1 MARKKTMR
9 KKKLYGGNTPD
20 RFYTPLSSPELSRQS
35 SVASSVASFASADDG
50 EQDCP
55 ICLDRLRY
63 YNNRRYMPSRSL
75 YTTIC
80 DHEFHFDCAK
90 RHFSNN
96 NSCPICRREIDDF
109 MVDRPLPQY
118 PNNDIDDIDD
128 LERRLQNLMNLEQN
142 DRNMETI
149 ADDLDARF
157 RELTRLNNQVIV
169 PDNIDNRAYE
179 LEQDT
184 NDIYVDRYSDE
195 DAF

>member
-9 KKKLYGGNTPD
+9 KKRLYGGNTPD

-75 YTTIC
+75 YTTMC

-90 RHFSNN
+90 RHFSNDN
-96 NSCPICRREIDDF
+96 RCPICRREIDDF

-118 PNNDIDDIDD
+118 PNNDIDD

-157 RELTRLNNQVIV
+157 RELTQLNNQVIV
-169 PDNIDNRAYE
+169 PDNRAYE
-179 LEQDT
+179 LELDANN
-184 NDIYVDRYSDE
+184 NDIFVDEYGD

>member
-9 KKKLYGGNTPD
+9 KKRLYGGNTPD

-35 SVASSVASFASADDG
+35 SVASSVASFASADDA

-75 YTTIC
+75 YTTMC

-90 RHFSNN
+90 RHFSNDN
-96 NSCPICRREIDDF
+96 RCPICRREINDF
-109 MVDRPLPQY
+109 MVDRQLPQY
-118 PNNDIDDIDD
+118 PNNDIDD

-157 RELTRLNNQVIV
+157 RELTQLNNQVVV
-169 PDNIDNRAYE
+169 PDNRDYE
-179 LEQDT
+179 LELNANNNN
-184 NDIYVDRYSDE
+184 NDIFVDEYGD

>member
-9 KKKLYGGNTPD
+9 KRRLYGGNTPD
-20 RFYTPLSSPELSRQS
+20 RFYTPLSSPGLSRQS

-80 DHEFHFDCAK
+80 DHEYHYDCAR

-96 NSCPICRREIDDF
+96 NRCPICRRVINDF
-109 MVDRPLPQY
+109 NEGIQRERIVD
-118 PNNDIDDIDD
+118 NDNDIDE

-142 DRNMETI
+142 DRNMDTV
-149 ADDLDARF
+149 ADELDERF
-157 RELTRLNNQVIV
+157 RELTQYNNNIVV
-169 PDNIDNRAYE
+169 PDNRDYE
-179 LEQDT
+179 LEYND
-184 NDIYVDRYSDE
+184 DIYVDGYSDE

>member
-9 KKKLYGGNTPD
+9 KKRLYGGNTPD

-55 ICLDRLRY
+55 ICLDRLRH

-90 RHFSNN
+90 RHFSNDN
-96 NSCPICRREIDDF
+96 RCPICRREINDF
-109 MVDRPLPQY
+109 MVDRQLPQY
-118 PNNDIDDIDD
+118 PNNDIDD

-157 RELTRLNNQVIV
+157 RELTQLNNQVLV
-169 PDNIDNRAYE
+169 PDNRDYE
-179 LEQDT
+179 LELNANN
-184 NDIYVDRYSDE
+184 NDIYIDEYGE

>member
-9 KKKLYGGNTPD
+9 KKRLYGGNTPD
-20 RFYTPLSSPELSRQS
+20 RFYTPFSSPELSRQS

-90 RHFSNN
+90 RHFSNDN
-96 NSCPICRREIDDF
+96 RCPICRREINDF

-118 PNNDIDDIDD
+118 PNNDIDD

-157 RELTRLNNQVIV
+157 RELTQLNNQVVV
-169 PDNIDNRAYE
+169 PDNRTYE
-179 LEQDT
+179 LELDANNNN
-184 NDIYVDRYSDE
+184 NDIFVDEYDE

>member
-1 MARKKTMR
+1 MVEILQIDFIR
-9 KKKLYGGNTPD
+9 LFHPLNYPD

-75 YTTIC
+75 YTTMC

-90 RHFSNN
+90 RHFSNDN
-96 NSCPICRREIDDF
+96 RCPICRREIDDF

-118 PNNDIDDIDD
+118 PNNDIDD

-157 RELTRLNNQVIV
+157 RELTQLNNQVIV
-169 PDNIDNRAYE
+169 PDNRAYE
-179 LEQDT
+179 LELDANN
-184 NDIYVDRYSDE
+184 NDIFVDEYGD

>member
-9 KKKLYGGNTPD
+9 KKRLYGGNTPD

-75 YTTIC
+75 YTTMC
-80 DHEFHFDCAK
+80 DHEYHFDCAK
-90 RHFSNN
+90 RHFSNDN
-96 NSCPICRREIDDF
+96 RCPICRREIDDF

-118 PNNDIDDIDD
+118 PNNDIDD

-157 RELTRLNNQVIV
+157 RELTQLNNQVIV
-169 PDNIDNRAYE
+169 PDNRAYE
-179 LEQDT
+179 LELDANN
-184 NDIYVDRYSDE
+184 NDIFVDEYGD

>member
-1 MARKKTMR
+1 MARKKTM
-9 KKKLYGGNTPD
+9 KKKRLYGGNTPD

-35 SVASSVASFASADDG
+35 SVASSVASFTSADDG

-63 YNNRRYMPSRSL
+63 YNNRRYIPSRSL
-75 YTTIC
+75 YTTMC
-80 DHEFHFDCAK
+80 DHEFHFDCAR
-90 RHFSNN
+90 RHFSNDN
-96 NSCPICRREIDDF
+96 RCPICRREINDF

-118 PNNDIDDIDD
+118 PNNDIDD

-157 RELTRLNNQVIV
+157 RELTQLNNQIVI
-169 PDNIDNRAYE
+169 PDNRAYE
-179 LEQDT
+179 LEQDA
-184 NDIYVDRYSDE
+184 NNNYDMFVDEYGD